1 MLQGEKQMSSDRL
14 VNFLYL
20 YSKWSTTYFTRGLLL
35 SVMVIIA
42 LIVLVVSVGDES
54 KNRAEMES
62 IISMLINV
70 MMFIVGVGFGII
82 VLVPMLM
89 NRLQDKV

>member
-1 MLQGEKQMSSDRL
+1 MFQGEKQMSSDRL

-82 VLVPMLM
+82 VIVPMLM

>member
-1 MLQGEKQMSSDRL
+1 MSSDRL

-20 YSKWSTTYFTRGLLL
+20 YNQWTSKYFTRGLLL

>member
-82 VLVPMLM
+82 VIVPMLM

>member
-1 MLQGEKQMSSDRL
+1 MLQGEKEMSSDRL

-20 YSKWSTTYFTRGLLL
+20 YNQWTSKYFTRGLLL